1 MTAIEVPLSLSSQ
14 QSLVKMDE
22 RKRPSPYDQ
31 VESAPPLKKHQST
44 ANGASKSHKDDDMP
58 WKDDLE
64 RFQKDAIYRQMQEYR
79 REKNTLETQ
88 LKEMR
93 KKARYHD
100 DHLRIIDSWF
110 QQVVDE
116 VKLASK
122 GDDDVDMDA
131 ASLPSSLLFTDH
143 DHFEEHLR
151 DRSTEIKTVIS
162 RLFSNTKSYTPDVAE
177 LQSRIS
183 RLLAAEK
190 GHVVELSRLQA
201 EKEDL
206 ENRLENASLRYMMA
220 EKKIDRAKSVTVAK
234 LEKQALLGA
243 TKASPEEGGPVKRED
258 STVNG
263 TTDNSEELAELEKE
277 LNKTVATSEKQKEQ
291 LDRLEE
297 ENAKLIGQLTELST
311 KSALLTDEDYAK
323 TELFKQFKSQ
333 HEDVIKRINNLEAMN
348 VELREEA
355 QKLRAERTIF
365 QTQLENETLS
375 TLAEK
380 ESLLAASEA
389 NLARIRHN
397 RDELLADQA
406 IKKATLDQDQEASKK
421 MADLVS
427 AQEDRIKALESEN
440 ERLTAEPNGMA
451 VENPELESLNID
463 DLRAKFTELSRNYH
477 LLNGELASMS
487 TAFTKASKL
496 ASQKV
501 SDLALLEE
509 KVMRLSAEKAK
520 ADQKYFAAMK
530 SKETRDGEIR
540 TLRLQNSKSGEAVT
554 ALKEAEG
561 ASRACLTTM
570 EKQLSDLKEALAT
583 KTNEHRNVQQQ
594 SISQGLEASRLRTQV
609 TELKGLLS
617 AKDAKFATTSNL
629 CRSAEVEVEELKS
642 SLKDTRRNLESWKNK
657 SGQSEQYEMLRQ
669 FAYCNICKRAL
680 KNTVIKTCGHTF
692 CNDCVEE
699 RLTSRSRKCPNCG
712 KSFGSNDHMR
722 ITL

>member
-1 MTAIEVPLSLSSQ
+1 
-14 QSLVKMDE
+14 
-22 RKRPSPYDQ
+22 
-31 VESAPPLKKHQST
+31 
-44 ANGASKSHKDDDMP
+44 
-58 WKDDLE
+58 
-64 RFQKDAIYRQMQEYR
+64 MQEYR

-93 KKARYHD
+93 KKTRYHD

-116 VKLASK
+116 MKLVSK
-122 GDDDVDMDA
+122 GDDDDVDMETSA
-131 ASLPSSLLFTDH
+131 LPSSLLFSDLE
-143 DHFEEHLR
+143 HFEEHLR
-151 DRSTEIKTVIS
+151 SRSKEIKTVIA
-162 RLFSNTKSYTPDVAE
+162 RLFAPSKSYTPDVTE
-177 LQSRIS
+177 LQSRLS

-190 GHVVELSRLQA
+190 SHVADLSRLHA

-243 TKASPEEGGPVKRED
+243 TKASTEEGGPVKRED

-263 TTDNSEELAELEKE
+263 TADNSEELAELEKE
-277 LNKTVATSEKQKEQ
+277 LNKTVAASEKQKEH
-291 LDRLEE
+291 LERLEE
-297 ENAKLIGQLTELST
+297 ENAKLTAQLTELST
-311 KSALLTDEDYAK
+311 KSTLLSDEDYAK
-323 TELFKQFKSQ
+323 TELFKQLKSQ
-333 HEDVIKRINNLEAMN
+333 HEDVIKRINNLEATN

-355 QKLRAERTIF
+355 QKLRAERTLF
-365 QTQLENETLS
+365 QTQLENES
-375 TLAEK
+375 RNSLAEK
-380 ESLLAASEA
+380 ESLLHASEA
-389 NLARIRHN
+389 NLSRIRHN

-406 IKKATLDQDQEASKK
+406 VKKATLDEHQEARKK
-421 MADLVS
+421 IEDLVS
-427 AQEDRIKALESEN
+427 AQQDRIKAFESEN
-440 ERLTAEPNGMA
+440 ERLTAETRGMVVDDA
-451 VENPELESLNID
+451 ELDALTVD
-463 DLRAKFTELSRNYH
+463 DLRAKFTELSRSND
-477 LLNGELASMS
+477 LLKVELGSMS
-487 TAFTKASKL
+487 TAFTKASKI

-501 SDLALLEE
+501 SDFAILEE

-530 SKETRDGEIR
+530 SKDTRDGEIR
-540 TLRLQNSKSGEAVT
+540 TLRLQNSKSGEVVT
-554 ALKEAEG
+554 TLKEAEG
-561 ASRACLTTM
+561 ASRALLTNL
-570 EKQLSDLKEALAT
+570 EKQVSELKEVIIA
-583 KTNEHRNVQQQ
+583 KTGELRTMQQQ
-594 SISQGLEASRLRTQV
+594 NVTQGMEVSRLQTQV

-617 AKDAKFATTSNL
+617 TKDTKFATTSSV

-669 FAYCNICKRAL
+669 FAYCNICKRNL

>member
-1 MTAIEVPLSLSSQ
+1 
-14 QSLVKMDE
+14 
-22 RKRPSPYDQ
+22 
-31 VESAPPLKKHQST
+31 
-44 ANGASKSHKDDDMP
+44 
-58 WKDDLE
+58 
-64 RFQKDAIYRQMQEYR
+64 MQEYR

-93 KKARYHD
+93 KKTRYHD

-116 VKLASK
+116 VKLVSK
-122 GDDDVDMDA
+122 GADDDVDME
-131 ASLPSSLLFTDH
+131 SSPLPSSLLFSDLE
-143 DHFEEHLR
+143 HFEEHLR
-151 DRSTEIKTVIS
+151 TRSREIRTVIS
-162 RLFSNTKSYTPDVAE
+162 RLFAPSRSYAPDVTE
-177 LQSRIS
+177 LQSRVS

-190 GHVVELSRLQA
+190 SHVADLSRLHA

-243 TKASPEEGGPVKRED
+243 TKTSAEEGGQVKRED

-277 LNKTVATSEKQKEQ
+277 MNKAIAASEKQKQ
-291 LDRLEE
+291 HLDRLEE
-297 ENAKLIGQLTELST
+297 ENNKLTSQLTELST
-311 KSALLTDEDYAK
+311 KSTLLTDEDYAK
-323 TELFKQFKSQ
+323 TELFKQLKSQ
-333 HEDVIKRINNLEAMN
+333 HEDVIKKINNLEATN

-355 QKLRAERTIF
+355 QKLRAERTAF
-365 QTQLENETLS
+365 QTQLENESRSLLT
-375 TLAEK
+375 EK
-380 ESLLAASEA
+380 ESLLTATEA
-389 NLARIRHN
+389 TLTRIRHN

-406 IKKATLDQDQEASKK
+406 VKKATLDEHQEARRKIE
-421 MADLVS
+421 DLLS
-427 AQEDRIKALESEN
+427 AQQDRIQAFESEN
-440 ERLTAEPNGMA
+440 ERLAAAATGMA
-451 VENPELESLNID
+451 VDSPELDSLNVE
-463 DLRAKFTELSRNYH
+463 DLRAKFTELSRSND
-477 LLNGELASMS
+477 LLKVELGSMS
-487 TAFTKASKL
+487 TAFTKASKI

-501 SDLALLEE
+501 SDFAILEE
-509 KVMRLSAEKAK
+509 KVVRLSAEKAK

-530 SKETRDGEIR
+530 SKDTRDGEIR
-540 TLRLQNSKSGEAVT
+540 TLRLQNSKSGEAVS
-554 ALKEAEG
+554 ALKEAEA
-561 ASRACLTTM
+561 ASRVLLTTL
-570 EKQLSDLKEALAT
+570 EKQLSELKEVLIN
-583 KTNEHRNVQQQ
+583 KTTELRTVQQQ
-594 SISQGLEASRLRTQV
+594 NITQGMEVSRLQAQV

-617 AKDAKFATTSNL
+617 TKDTKLASTSSL
-629 CRSAEVEVEELKS
+629 CRAAEVEVEELKS
-642 SLKDTRRNLESWKNK
+642 SLKDTRRNLDSWKNK

-669 FAYCNICKRAL
+669 VAYCNICKRAL

>member
-1 MTAIEVPLSLSSQ
+1 
-14 QSLVKMDE
+14 
-22 RKRPSPYDQ
+22 
-31 VESAPPLKKHQST
+31 
-44 ANGASKSHKDDDMP
+44 
-58 WKDDLE
+58 
-64 RFQKDAIYRQMQEYR
+64 MQEYR

-93 KKARYHD
+93 KKTRYHD

-116 VKLASK
+116 MKLVSK
-122 GDDDVDMDA
+122 GDDDDVDMETSA
-131 ASLPSSLLFTDH
+131 LPSSLLFSDLE
-143 DHFEEHLR
+143 HFEEHLR
-151 DRSTEIKTVIS
+151 SRSKEIKTVIA
-162 RLFSNTKSYTPDVAE
+162 RLFAPSKSYTPDVTE
-177 LQSRIS
+177 LQSRLS

-190 GHVVELSRLQA
+190 SHVADLSRLHA

-243 TKASPEEGGPVKRED
+243 TKPSTEEGGPVKRED

-263 TTDNSEELAELEKE
+263 TADNSEELAELEKE
-277 LNKTVATSEKQKEQ
+277 LNKTVAASEKQKEH
-291 LDRLEE
+291 LERLEE
-297 ENAKLIGQLTELST
+297 ENAKLTAQLTELST
-311 KSALLTDEDYAK
+311 KSTLLSDEDYAK
-323 TELFKQFKSQ
+323 TELFKQLKSH
-333 HEDVIKRINNLEAMN
+333 HEDVIKRINNLEATN

-355 QKLRAERTIF
+355 QKLRAERTVF
-365 QTQLENETLS
+365 QTQLENES
-375 TLAEK
+375 RNSLAEK
-380 ESLLAASEA
+380 ESLLHASEA
-389 NLARIRHN
+389 NLSRIRHN

-406 IKKATLDQDQEASKK
+406 VKRATLDEHQEARKK
-421 MADLVS
+421 IEDLVS
-427 AQEDRIKALESEN
+427 AQQDRIKAFESEN
-440 ERLTAEPNGMA
+440 ERLTAESSGMVVDDA
-451 VENPELESLNID
+451 ELDALTVDN
-463 DLRAKFTELSRNYH
+463 LRAKFTELSRSND
-477 LLNGELASMS
+477 LLKVELGSMS
-487 TAFTKASKL
+487 TAFTKASKI

-501 SDLALLEE
+501 SDFATLEE

-530 SKETRDGEIR
+530 SKDTRDGEIR
-540 TLRLQNSKSGEAVT
+540 TLRLQNSKSGEVVT
-554 ALKEAEG
+554 ILKEAEG
-561 ASRACLTTM
+561 ASRALLTNL
-570 EKQLSDLKEALAT
+570 EKQVSELKEVIIT
-583 KTNEHRNVQQQ
+583 KTVELRTAQQQ
-594 SISQGLEASRLRTQV
+594 NVTQGMEVSRLQTQV

-617 AKDAKFATTSNL
+617 TKDTKLATTSNL
-629 CRSAEVEVEELKS
+629 CRSAEVEVDELKS

>member
-1 MTAIEVPLSLSSQ
+1 
-14 QSLVKMDE
+14 
-22 RKRPSPYDQ
+22 
-31 VESAPPLKKHQST
+31 
-44 ANGASKSHKDDDMP
+44 
-58 WKDDLE
+58 
-64 RFQKDAIYRQMQEYR
+64 MQEYR

-116 VKLASK
+116 VKLVSK

-131 ASLPSSLLFTDH
+131 ASLPSSLLFTDQ
-143 DHFEEHLR
+143 DRFEEHLR
-151 DRSTEIKTVIS
+151 DRSREIKNVIS
-162 RLFSNTKSYTPDVAE
+162 RLFTTTKSYTPDVTE

-243 TKASPEEGGPVKRED
+243 TKASTEEGGPVKRED

-297 ENAKLIGQLTELST
+297 ENAKLTAQLTELST
-311 KSALLTDEDYAK
+311 KAVLLSDEDYAK
-323 TELFKQFKSQ
+323 TELFKQLKSQ
-333 HEDVIKRINNLEAMN
+333 HEDVIKRINNLEATN

-365 QTQLENETLS
+365 QTQLENETRV
-375 TLAEK
+375 TLGEK
-380 ESLLAASEA
+380 ESLLASSEA

-406 IKKATLDQDQEASKK
+406 IKKATLDQDQDATKK

-440 ERLTAEPNGMA
+440 ERLTAEPSSMA
-451 VENPELESLNID
+451 VDNSELDTLNID

-487 TAFTKASKL
+487 TAFTKASKI

-501 SDLALLEE
+501 SDFALLEE

-540 TLRLQNSKSGEAVT
+540 TLRLQNSKSGEAVS

-561 ASRACLTTM
+561 ASRAYLATM
-570 EKQLSDLKEALAT
+570 EKQVSDLKEALTT
-583 KTNEHRNVQQQ
+583 KTNEHRNAQQQ
-594 SISQGLEASRLRTQV
+594 NINQGLEVSRLQTQV
-609 TELKGLLS
+609 TDLKGLLS
-617 AKDAKFATTSNL
+617 TKDTKLATTSNL
-629 CRSAEVEVEELKS
+629 CRAAEVEVEELKS

>member
-1 MTAIEVPLSLSSQ
+1 
-14 QSLVKMDE
+14 MDE

-31 VESAPPLKKHQST
+31 VESAPPLKKHQSS
-44 ANGASKSHKDDDMP
+44 ANGASKAHKDDDMP

-93 KKARYHD
+93 KKTRYHD

-116 VKLASK
+116 IKLVSK
-122 GDDDVDMDA
+122 GNDEDVDMESA
-131 ASLPSSLLFTDH
+131 PLPSSLLFSDLE
-143 DHFEEHLR
+143 HFEEHLR
-151 DRSTEIKTVIS
+151 SRSREIKTVIS
-162 RLFSNTKSYTPDVAE
+162 RLFAPSRSYTSDVTE
-177 LQSRIS
+177 LQSKVS
-183 RLLAAEK
+183 RLLAEEK
-190 GHVVELSRLQA
+190 SHVADLSRLHA

-243 TKASPEEGGPVKRED
+243 TKTSTEESGQVKRED
-258 STVNG
+258 SAANG
-263 TTDNSEELAELEKE
+263 TSDNSEELAELEKE
-277 LNKTVATSEKQKEQ
+277 MNKTVAASEKQKQ
-291 LDRLEE
+291 HLDRLEE
-297 ENAKLIGQLTELST
+297 ENAKLTAQLTELST
-311 KSALLTDEDYAK
+311 KSTLLSDEDYAK
-323 TELFKQFKSQ
+323 TELFKQLKSQ
-333 HEDVIKRINNLEAMN
+333 HEDVIKKINNLEATN

-355 QKLRAERTIF
+355 QKLRAERTVF
-365 QTQLENETLS
+365 QTQLENES
-375 TLAEK
+375 RNILAEK
-380 ESLLAASEA
+380 ESLLTTTEA
-389 NLARIRHN
+389 TLTRIRHN

-406 IKKATLDQDQEASKK
+406 VKKATLDEYQEARRKIE
-421 MADLVS
+421 DLLS
-427 AQEDRIKALESEN
+427 AQQDRIQAFESEN
-440 ERLTAEPNGMA
+440 ERLAAASSGMA
-451 VENPELESLNID
+451 VDNTELESLTVE
-463 DLRAKFTELSRNYH
+463 DLRAKFTELSRSND
-477 LLNGELASMS
+477 LLKVELGSMS
-487 TAFTKASKL
+487 TAFTKASKI

-501 SDLALLEE
+501 SDFAILEE
-509 KVMRLSAEKAK
+509 KVVRLSAEKAK

-530 SKETRDGEIR
+530 SKDTRDGEIR
-540 TLRLQNSKSGEAVT
+540 TLRLQNSKSGEAVSS
-554 ALKEAEG
+554 LKEAEA
-561 ASRACLTTM
+561 ASRALLTTL
-570 EKQLSDLKEALAT
+570 EKQLSELKEVIVT
-583 KTNEHRNVQQQ
+583 KTNELRTVQQQ
-594 SISQGLEASRLRTQV
+594 NITQGMEVSRLQAQV

-617 AKDAKFATTSNL
+617 TKDAKLATTLSL
-629 CRSAEVEVEELKS
+629 GRAAEVEVEELKS
-642 SLKDTRRNLESWKNK
+642 SLKDTRRNLDSWKNK

-669 FAYCNICKRAL
+669 VAYCNICKRAL

>member
-1 MTAIEVPLSLSSQ
+1 
-14 QSLVKMDE
+14 
-22 RKRPSPYDQ
+22 
-31 VESAPPLKKHQST
+31 
-44 ANGASKSHKDDDMP
+44 
-58 WKDDLE
+58 
-64 RFQKDAIYRQMQEYR
+64 MQEYR

-93 KKARYHD
+93 KKTRYHD

-116 VKLASK
+116 MKLVSK
-122 GDDDVDMDA
+122 GDDDDVDMETSA
-131 ASLPSSLLFTDH
+131 LPSSLLFSDLE
-143 DHFEEHLR
+143 HFEEHLR
-151 DRSTEIKTVIS
+151 SRSKEIKTVIA
-162 RLFSNTKSYTPDVAE
+162 RLFAPSKSYTPDVTE
-177 LQSRIS
+177 LQSRLS

-190 GHVVELSRLQA
+190 SHVADLSRLHA

-243 TKASPEEGGPVKRED
+243 TKPSTEEGGPVKRED

-263 TTDNSEELAELEKE
+263 TADNSEELAELEKE
-277 LNKTVATSEKQKEQ
+277 LNKTVAASEKQKEH
-291 LDRLEE
+291 LERLEE
-297 ENAKLIGQLTELST
+297 ENAKLTAQLTELST
-311 KSALLTDEDYAK
+311 KSTLLSDEDYAK
-323 TELFKQFKSQ
+323 TELFKQLKSH
-333 HEDVIKRINNLEAMN
+333 HEDVIKRINNLEATN

-355 QKLRAERTIF
+355 QKLRAERTVF
-365 QTQLENETLS
+365 QTQLENES
-375 TLAEK
+375 RNSLAEK
-380 ESLLAASEA
+380 ESLLHASEA
-389 NLARIRHN
+389 NLSRIRHN

-406 IKKATLDQDQEASKK
+406 VKRATLDEHQEARKK
-421 MADLVS
+421 IEDLVS
-427 AQEDRIKALESEN
+427 AQQDRIKAFESEN
-440 ERLTAEPNGMA
+440 ERLTAESSGMVVDDA
-451 VENPELESLNID
+451 ELDALTVDN
-463 DLRAKFTELSRNYH
+463 LRAKFTELSRSND
-477 LLNGELASMS
+477 LLKVELGSMS
-487 TAFTKASKL
+487 TAFTKASKI

-501 SDLALLEE
+501 SDFATLEE

-530 SKETRDGEIR
+530 SKDTRDGEIR
-540 TLRLQNSKSGEAVT
+540 TLRLQNSKSGEVVT
-554 ALKEAEG
+554 TLKEAEG
-561 ASRACLTTM
+561 ASRALLTNL
-570 EKQLSDLKEALAT
+570 EKQVSELKEVIIT
-583 KTNEHRNVQQQ
+583 KTVELRTAQQQ
-594 SISQGLEASRLRTQV
+594 NVTQGMEVSRLQTQV

-617 AKDAKFATTSNL
+617 TKDTKLATTSNL
-629 CRSAEVEVEELKS
+629 CRSAEVEVDELKS

>member
-1 MTAIEVPLSLSSQ
+1 
-14 QSLVKMDE
+14 
-22 RKRPSPYDQ
+22 
-31 VESAPPLKKHQST
+31 
-44 ANGASKSHKDDDMP
+44 
-58 WKDDLE
+58 
-64 RFQKDAIYRQMQEYR
+64 MQEYR
-79 REKNTLETQ
+79 REKNTLEAQ

-116 VKLASK
+116 VKLVSK
-122 GDDDVDMDA
+122 GDDDVDMDTS
-131 ASLPSSLLFTDH
+131 SLPSSLLFTDQ

-151 DRSTEIKTVIS
+151 DRSREIKTVIS
-162 RLFSNTKSYTPDVAE
+162 RLFANTKSQTPDVTE

-190 GHVVELSRLQA
+190 SHVVELSRLQA

-243 TKASPEEGGPVKRED
+243 TKASTEEGGPVKRED
-258 STVNG
+258 TTVNG

-277 LNKTVATSEKQKEQ
+277 LNKTVATAEKQKEQ

-297 ENAKLIGQLTELST
+297 ENAKLTVQLTELST
-311 KSALLTDEDYAK
+311 KSMLLTDEDYAK
-323 TELFKQFKSQ
+323 TELFKQLKSQ
-333 HEDVIKRINNLEAMN
+333 HEDVIKRINNLEATN

-355 QKLRAERTIF
+355 QKLRAERTVF
-365 QTQLENETLS
+365 QTQLENETRS

-451 VENPELESLNID
+451 VDNAELESLNMD
-463 DLRAKFTELSRNYH
+463 DLRAKFTELSRNYQ

-487 TAFTKASKL
+487 TAFTKASKT

-570 EKQLSDLKEALAT
+570 EKQLSDLKEVLAT
-583 KTNEHRNVQQQ
+583 KTNEYRNVQQQ
-594 SISQGLEASRLRTQV
+594 NINQGLEVSRLRTQV

-617 AKDAKFATTSNL
+617 TKDAKLATTSNL

-642 SLKDTRRNLESWKNK
+642 SLKDTRRNLDSWKNK